1 MTATYVH
8 TPTASGPDSG
18 VVRRRRPVVL
28 SAIALT
34 AVSLGLVPLLDAV
47 GVDVPDAVITVV
59 RILADVAVPAAAAAL
74 LATVAL
80 RRRGAERWMWGLMAG
95 GCAAWSVGSV
105 LWAIAVWNGGELVS
119 PGPADLLY
127 IAVPLAWSAAAVARP
142 DEDEG
147 GRDGSTSRLLDVV
160 DSATVGLST
169 LLLLWVAAFHLSG
182 IDTDDTSTMITM
194 LYPVA
199 DSVALTLL
207 LRSTTRNRT
216 DRRAV
221 VLLIAGVA
229 ACTVGDIAFLLVTKT
244 WGLAR
249 AVPTL
254 VDTGWI
260 VGFMLLAGAAWIAL
274 PGAERCRPR
283 PRRRRRGLLPVA
295 LGALAGVVALLDLT
309 QSDGASWTIITL
321 VLVMVLLLA
330 RQSLT
335 LKENRRLSADLVERI
350 KDLEH
355 QASHDALTELAN
367 REHLSQR
374 VQALIDTNRPH
385 APSAVLFLDVDL
397 LKPVNDSLGHAKGDE
412 LLRTVASRL
421 HARFGDDVVRFGGDE
436 FVVLLRRRRSL
447 QAITEEAVALTEEMH
462 RSFVTGGVTL
472 QPSTSIGVAVVQPGT
487 TPDELLRRSDTALY
501 HAKAQGRGRAVVFRP
516 SMDDAASER
525 VRFTPQLRRA
535 IDCDEFELHFQ
546 PIVELATGRVRK
558 VEALLRWRHPE
569 EGLLL
574 PDRFLAEAE
583 ALGLMPEIGRRSLL
597 DATTRFAAVNA
608 RQPDHPVQV
617 AFNLSASELDDDI
630 VADVDGALAASGLD
644 PAHLVLEITEDVII
658 DDSIRRTLRELR
670 SRRVEIAIDDFGT
683 GNSSLR
689 QLGDYPASV
698 LKVDRSFISGIDQ
711 PDDRFIVRSVVDLA
725 TRLDLETVGEG
736 IETLDQATL
745 LQDLGCTY
753 GQGWLFD
760 KAIPFDLLEQR
771 WLQGPASTARA
782 LRVLGR
788 PSDDSVSRPHPRPA
802 EPAGAR
808 TGE

>member
-1 MTATYVH
+1 MTATYLPPPAAPLDPGAV
-8 TPTASGPDSG
+8 G
-18 VVRRRRPVVL
+18 VRRRRPVVL
-28 SAIALT
+28 TAIAVA
-34 AVSLGLVPLLDAV
+34 AVSLGLVPLLDLA
-47 GVDVPDAVITVV
+47 GVEMSEGLTTALRSGSDI
-59 RILADVAVPAAAAAL
+59 VAAAAAAAL
-74 LATVAL
+74 LGTVAV
-80 RRRGAERWMWGLMAG
+80 RRRGADRWMWGLLAV
-95 GCAAWSVGSV
+95 GCGAWSAGSV
-105 LWAIAVWNGGELVS
+105 LWAVALLNGGELVS
-119 PGPADLLY
+119 PGPADVLY
-127 IAVPLAWSAAAVARP
+127 VVVPLAWSAAAIVRP
-142 DEDEG
+142 DEDQK
-147 GRDGSTSRLLDVV
+147 GRDGSTTRLLDAV

-169 LLLLWVAAFHLSG
+169 LLLLWVAAFHISN
-182 IDTDDTSTMITM
+182 IDTGDTSTMITL

-229 ACTVGDIAFLLVTKT
+229 LFTIGDIAFLLVTKT
-244 WGLAR
+244 WDLSD

-260 VGFMLLAGAAWIAL
+260 AAFVLVAGAAWIAL
-274 PGAERCRPR
+274 PGAEPDRPR
-283 PRRRRRGLLPVA
+283 EARRRRGLLPAA
-295 LGALAGVVALLDLT
+295 LGAIAGVVALLDLT
-309 QSDGASWTIITL
+309 QTDEASWTIVAL

-335 LKENRRLSADLVERI
+335 LSENRRLSADLVERI

-355 QASHDALTELAN
+355 QASHDTLTELAN
-367 REHLSQR
+367 REHLHQR
-374 VQALIDTNRPH
+374 MQALIDTNRPH

-412 LLRTVASRL
+412 LLRTVAGRL
-421 HARFGDDVVRFGGDE
+421 HSRFGDDVVRFGGDE

-447 QAITEEAVALTEEMH
+447 QAITDEAVALTEEMH

-472 QPSTSIGVAVVQPGT
+472 QPSTSIGVALVEPGT

-501 HAKAQGRGRAVVFRP
+501 HAKAGGRGRAVVFRP

-535 IDCDEFELHFQ
+535 IDCDEFELHYQ
-546 PIVELATGRVRK
+546 PIVELATGRVLK

-583 ALGLMPEIGRRSLL
+583 ALGLMPEIGRRSLV
-597 DATTRFAAVNA
+597 DAATRFARVNA
-608 RQPDHPVQV
+608 RRVGDPVQV
-617 AFNLSASELDDDI
+617 AFNLSASELVGDV
-630 VADVDGALAASGLD
+630 VADVDDALSASGLD

-670 SRRVEIAIDDFGT
+670 SRGVEIAIDDFGT

-698 LKVDRSFISGIDQ
+698 LKVDRSFITGIDQ

-736 IETLDQATL
+736 VETLDQALL

-760 KAIPFDLLEQR
+760 KAIPFDALEER
-771 WLQGPASTARA
+771 WLQGPASTERA

-788 PSDDSVSRPHPRPA
+788 GDAAVSRPGRR
-802 EPAGAR
+802 ETESAGAH
-808 TGE
+808 TAG